1 MSRFSSG
8 LFFNVPVMMKC
19 RKDVTPPC
27 CWLENVYLLML
38 MQRKIKQISHSFH
51 ICVKCHLFPCM
62 LLPPPLSFAL
72 FLLFY
77 SLCIIS
83 HLHNFWRT
91 RIWLINLNN
100 KTGHSKKHADYHFMG
115 WNEGAWS
122 LWARDLIVAACWE
135 ALYSYQWC
143 KNLTKQKSSVWNPA
157 RDKSTKILI
166 H

>member
-1 MSRFSSG
+1 MQKRCDPTMLLVRECVFAYADAKENQTNISQFSHLCKMPFIS
-8 LFFNVPVMMKC
+8 LHVP
-19 RKDVTPPC
+19 P
-27 CWLENVYLLML
+27 L
-38 MQRKIKQISHSFH
+38 
-51 ICVKCHLFPCM
+51 

-100 KTGHSKKHADYHFMG
+100 KTGHSKKHADYHFKG